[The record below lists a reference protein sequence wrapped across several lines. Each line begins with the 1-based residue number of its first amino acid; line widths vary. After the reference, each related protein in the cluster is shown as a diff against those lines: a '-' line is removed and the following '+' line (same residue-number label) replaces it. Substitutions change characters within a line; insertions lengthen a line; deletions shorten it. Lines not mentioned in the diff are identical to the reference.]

1 MNPSMKQKHGQKE
14 DRLVVVSEE
23 GVGRGMEWEAG
34 LSRCGLLHMQWLSSK
49 VLLYGTENY
58 VQYPMIGHNGKNT

>member
-23 GVGRGMEWEAG
+23 GVGRGMEWGRLG
-34 LSRCGLLHMQWLSSK
+34 LADVGFYTCSG
-49 VLLYGTENY
+49 
-58 VQYPMIGHNGKNT
+58 